1 MIHPRSLVGKQ
12 IDQFRVDEYVARG
25 AMGMVFKAFDTVLT
39 RTVALK
45 LISKTMSED
54 ATAPEAAL
62 KEEARKRLIQE
73 AKAAGRLTHPNIV
86 TVHSYGETEDHEYIC
101 MEFVPGKTLAHVLAE
116 KKVLEPSEALPIF
129 EQILEAL
136 VAANEE
142 QIVHRDIK
150 PSNIMITTTNRVK
163 VMDFGIAKL
172 PSFSMTMTG
181 AILGTPYYMSPEQI
195 TGQEVDIRSDIFS
208 LGAVLYQALT
218 GERPFEGQNTAAITY
233 QIMNVEPPPPVDRK
247 ADIPPFLSAIVQKAL
262 AKDPNQRYQVPEE
275 MLRDLGRVAEAMG
288 LAGGAPGET
297 ASAASAT
304 TSGRRLRDRDLA
316 DAGVPVKVHIPGAF
330 KGQGDAGDLTPLQG
344 SPGDGD
350 ATWLAAPPLSEAD
363 VSREDQPRIPERET
377 PGRYGEQGASPP
389 GKGLRRATVASVA
402 IALLLLLGGI
412 VTMVGLKKDR
422 PLTPTTAVPGQTS
435 GQSASVESGTSPS
448 QSSTRKNVGT
458 PDGASP
464 SSSATIKLEGG
475 YFVKGVSANGSTYRG
490 TAVIER
496 KGDAY
501 TLTWKL
507 GDQSI
512 VGNGVLS
519 GNTLTINW
527 SGKAG
532 SGVIAYTV
540 MSDRSLRGTWAGGS
554 GSETLV
560 PIQ

>member
-1 MIHPRSLVGKQ
+1 MIQPQSLVGKQ

-45 LISKTMSED
+45 LISKTTNEEL
-54 ATAPEAAL
+54 TAPEAAL
-62 KEEARKRLIQE
+62 KEEARRRLIQE

-101 MEFVPGKTLAHVLAE
+101 MEFVTGRTLAQILAE
-116 KKVLEPSEALPIF
+116 KGFLEPSEALPIF

-150 PSNIMITTTNRVK
+150 PSNIMLTSANRVK

-195 TGQEVDIRSDIFS
+195 TGDEVDIRSDLFS
-208 LGAVLYQALT
+208 LGAVLYQTLT

-233 QIMNVEPPPPVDRK
+233 RIMNVEPPPPIDRK
-247 ADIPPFLSAIVQKAL
+247 GGIPPFLSAIVQKAL
-262 AKDPNQRYQVPEE
+262 AKDPNRRYQVPDE
-275 MLRDLGRVAEAMG
+275 MLGDIRRAAEAIG
-288 LAGGAPGET
+288 AAGGFPGESWSGPGATSAGRPPPVRETAGGA
-297 ASAASAT
+297 
-304 TSGRRLRDRDLA
+304 
-316 DAGVPVKVHIPGAF
+316 VPVQVKF
-330 KGQGDAGDLTPLQG
+330 SG
-344 SPGDGD
+344 SPGRQPEATDGIHHEDSAGEED
-350 ATWLAAPPLSEAD
+350 ATWLAVPPVEGVTISGDDLSRTGGTWA
-363 VSREDQPRIPERET
+363 R
-377 PGRYGEQGASPP
+377 GAGGDDSPSIP
-389 GKGLRRATVASVA
+389 GKRLKRSFVAPVV
-402 IALLLLLGGI
+402 ICLVLLLGGVAAI
-412 VTMVGLKKDR
+412 IGLKKSQ
-422 PLTPTTAVPGQTS
+422 PPTSMPASSVETS
-435 GQSASVESGTSPS
+435 GQNAPTGSRPP
-448 QSSTRKNVGT
+448 SSTPVEQKGGT
-458 PDGASP
+458 KQDDVPTP
-464 SSSATIKLEGG
+464 SAATIKLEGG
-475 YFVKGVSANGSTYRG
+475 YFVKGISSSGATYRG

-496 KGDAY
+496 KGEHY

-507 GDQSI
+507 GAETI

-519 GNTLTINW
+519 GNTLTVNW

-532 SGVIAYTV
+532 SGVIAYVV
-540 MSDRSLRGTWAGGS
+540 MSDRSLKGTWAGGS